1 VDGYR
6 AVAAPLAARPGARV
20 LVMGGA
26 SSGSIGLYAAAITVS
41 LGSKDVL
48 YVDEDPARRQIAEQL
63 GARTLEQIPEEL
75 DRSFAVAV
83 DARGD
88 VAALE
93 LAIRS
98 LARDGVCTATA
109 IYFTDARMP
118 ALPLLALYAK
128 GTTFT
133 TGRIHARRDL
143 PQVLELLGSGVLD
156 PVPVTTRTVA
166 FDEAADALLEGG
178 YTKLLFV
185 P

>member
-1 VDGYR
+1 
-6 AVAAPLAARPGARV
+6 
-20 LVMGGA
+20 
-26 SSGSIGLYAAAITVS
+26 
-41 LGSKDVL
+41 
-48 YVDEDPARRQIAEQL
+48 
-63 GARTLEQIPEEL
+63 
-75 DRSFAVAV
+75 
-83 DARGD
+83 
-88 VAALE
+88 
-93 LAIRS
+93 
-98 LARDGVCTATA
+98 VCTATA

-118 ALPLLALYAK
+118 ALPLLALYAR